1 MEKGRILDEFV
12 VVTKMHR
19 RPLAHY
25 GAMESARHERL
36 ASEEAH
42 RERKAEPAS
51 AGSIYDE
58 ATNRRSGTFLPETI
72 WILLLIVAPH
82 RSMRLRHGVLALVL
96 CAILL
101 GACAGEPRTPFT
113 EADQMAAVPIG
124 TRSIRFWADAPVS
137 VFHDAARRAVA
148 QKERPFVYLALSGG
162 GGSGAYGAGV
172 LNGWTE
178 SGTRPE
184 FSVVSGVSTGALI
197 APFAFLGPTYD
208 ETLRQMYTSGEA
220 ENLIQ
225 HPDPLGAIFGAGLFG
240 PGRLRRLV
248 ERYID
253 DDLLNAIARED
264 QKGRRLLVVTTDLD
278 AQRAVIWDMGA
289 IAARRGPKAFKLF
302 REVLAASAS
311 VPVVFAPQ
319 LIDIEANDRSF
330 QEMHVDGT
338 VSAPIFTLPDALLFG
353 GKAII
358 SHGARPDLY
367 VIVNA
372 RIDAGFEVVPNQAEA
387 IAARTFTTMNRVG
400 TQAVLA
406 QTYNV
411 ASREGL
417 SFHLSY
423 VGTDVPDSGGTGFET
438 DAMRRLYDYGY
449 KKARSGSFWETKL
462 PQIEVAKEAAKT
474 AER

>member
-1 MEKGRILDEFV
+1 
-12 VVTKMHR
+12 
-19 RPLAHY
+19 
-25 GAMESARHERL
+25 
-36 ASEEAH
+36 
-42 RERKAEPAS
+42 
-51 AGSIYDE
+51 
-58 ATNRRSGTFLPETI
+58 
-72 WILLLIVAPH
+72 
-82 RSMRLRHGVLALVL
+82 MRLRHGVLALAL
-96 CAILL
+96 CMVLL
-101 GACAGEPRTPFT
+101 GACASAPRTPFT

-124 TRSIRFWADAPVS
+124 RRSIRFWADAPVS
-137 VFHDAARRAVA
+137 VFHDAARRAGV
-148 QKERPFVYLALSGG
+148 QMGRPFIYLALSGG
-162 GGSGAYGAGV
+162 GGSGAYGAGI

-178 SGTRPE
+178 SGMRPE

-208 ETLRQMYTSGEA
+208 GTLRQMYTSGEA
-220 ENLIQ
+220 ENLIR

-253 DDLLNAIARED
+253 DDLLNAVARED

-289 IAARRGPKAFKLF
+289 IAARGGPKAFKLF

-319 LIDIEANDRSF
+319 LIDIEANDRIF

-353 GKAII
+353 GKTIV
-358 SHGARPDLY
+358 SRDARPDLY

-400 TQAVLA
+400 TQAVLS

-423 VGTDVPDSGGTGFET
+423 VGKDVPDTGGTGFET
-438 DAMRRLYDYGY
+438 DAMRQLYDYGY
-449 KKARSGSFWETKL
+449 EKARSGSFWETKP
-462 PQIEVAKEAAKT
+462 PQIEAAKEAAKS
-474 AER
+474 AKR